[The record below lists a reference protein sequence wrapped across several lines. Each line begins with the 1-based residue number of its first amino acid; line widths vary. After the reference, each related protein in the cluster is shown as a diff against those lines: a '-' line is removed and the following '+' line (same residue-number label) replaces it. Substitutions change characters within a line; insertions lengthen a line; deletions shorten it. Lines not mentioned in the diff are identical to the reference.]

1 MTGRSQSIAD
11 AETTAGAEAMAV
23 PGETAGPD
31 AGPEATLGEAL
42 ALARPSARRLA
53 LASLL
58 GAGAIGAGIGLLATS
73 AWLISRASQH
83 PPEWRLA
90 LAIAAVQFF
99 GLSKGV
105 FRYTQRLV
113 SHDAAFRALG
123 DLRVRVYARLES
135 LGPAAVPAFRSGD
148 LLARF
153 VHDVDSLLDLLVRVI
168 SPFAIAIAVGGAT
181 VLLMWW
187 ILPAAGIILLVALAL
202 AGTLLPWLTGRLARL
217 TEAKQ
222 AAVRGELTAAVV
234 DLVRGA
240 PELTA
245 YGAIDAQLLRAQAID
260 AQMAQVQRATAR
272 TAGVGQGLATLL
284 PGLAMVGALLV
295 GIAAVR
301 AGRLDATL
309 LAVIAVVPLAA
320 FELATGLPAATQV
333 LGRARRSLGRTL
345 QVVRA
350 QPLVVEPQMPQPL
363 PRPPHALRL
372 RGLRSRY
379 RDGGPW
385 ALDGLDLD
393 LAPGRRVAVVGRS
406 GAGKTTLAD
415 VLLRFVPYQ
424 SGSAT
429 LDGIELR
436 ELSGDDCRRVIG
448 LVAQD
453 AHIFNATVR
462 ENVRLARRDATDEQ
476 LREALRRAR
485 LLEWVDELPDGLST
499 DVGEQGGRISGGQR
513 QRLAL
518 ARALLADFPVLILDE
533 PGEHLDTAT
542 ADALLADL
550 LDATPAQAVLVIT
563 HRLAGLDDVDEV
575 LVLERGRVVQR
586 GAHAELLARG
596 GAYAEM
602 WRREQGSD
610 QQALRN

>member
-1 MTGRSQSIAD
+1 M
-11 AETTAGAEAMAV
+11 TAGL
-23 PGETAGPD
+23 D
-31 AGPEATLGEAL
+31 ATGGPEATVGETL

-53 LASLL
+53 FASLL

-90 LAIAAVQFF
+90 LAIVAVQFF

-105 FRYTQRLV
+105 FRYAQRLV
-113 SHDAAFRALG
+113 SHDAAFRALA

-135 LGPAAVPAFRSGD
+135 LGPAGLPAFRSGD

-153 VHDVDSLLDLLVRVI
+153 VHDVDSLQDLLVRVI
-168 SPFAIAIAVGGAT
+168 PPFAIAILVGGAT

-187 ILPAAGIILLVALAL
+187 ILPGAGIVLLVALAL
-202 AGTLLPWLTGRLARL
+202 AGTLLPWLTGRLARV

-222 AAVRGELTAAVV
+222 AAARGELTAAVV

-240 PELTA
+240 PELVA
-245 YGAIDAQLLRAQAID
+245 YGAIDAQLLHTQAID
-260 AQMAQVQRATAR
+260 AQLARVERSTAR

-301 AGRLDATL
+301 GGRLDATL

-320 FELATGLPAATQV
+320 FELTTGLPAATQV
-333 LGRARRSLGRTL
+333 LGRVRRSLARTL

-350 QPLVVEPQMPQPL
+350 ESLVVEPAQPKLLPQP
-363 PRPPHALRL
+363 PHTLRL

-379 RDGGPW
+379 RDDGPW
-385 ALDGLDLD
+385 ALDGLDLE

-429 LDGIELR
+429 LNGVELAD
-436 ELSGDDCRRVIG
+436 LSGDDCRRVIG

-453 AHIFNATVR
+453 AHIFNATVE
-462 ENVRLARRDATDEQ
+462 ENVRLARRDASDAQ
-476 LREALRRAR
+476 LRGALRRAV
-485 LLEWVDELPDGLST
+485 LMEWVDELADGLAT
-499 DVGEQGGRISGGQR
+499 ELGEQGNRMSGGQR

-518 ARALLADFPVLILDE
+518 ARALLAEFPVLILDE
-533 PGEHLDTAT
+533 PGEHLDIAT
-542 ADALLADL
+542 AGALLADL
-550 LDATPAQAVLVIT
+550 LEATPVQAVLVIT
-563 HRLAGLDDVDEV
+563 HRLAGLEAVDEV
-575 LVLERGRVVQR
+575 VVLERGRVLER
-586 GAHAELLARG
+586 GTHAELVAQG
-596 GAYAEM
+596 GAYADM
-602 WRREQGSD
+602 WLREQGV
-610 QQALRN
+610 AC